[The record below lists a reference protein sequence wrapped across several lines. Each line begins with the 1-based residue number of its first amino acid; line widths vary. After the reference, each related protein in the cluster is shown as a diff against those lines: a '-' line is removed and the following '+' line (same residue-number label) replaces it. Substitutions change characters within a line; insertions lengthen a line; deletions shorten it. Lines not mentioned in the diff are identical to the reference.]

1 MKARSERICC
11 LTVYDYSFARL
22 LDRAGVEILLVGD
35 SLGMVI
41 QGHPNTLPVGL
52 DDAVYHTRCVAR
64 GCENALLIAD
74 MPFGSFQGSPQSA
87 FDSAARLMGEGQ
99 AHMVKIEGG
108 VVMAETVAFLV
119 DRGVPVCGHL
129 GLTPQSVNQLGGF
142 RVQGRQ
148 ESAADQLRQDAQS
161 LQEAGASVLVL
172 EAVPS
177 GLAKEI
183 TQNLTIPGI
192 GAGPDTDG
200 QVLVL
205 YDLLEYLSPKKS
217 EIQQELFR
225 QHAGSV
231 SGAVQAFIEDVRSGQ
246 FQALNTVFDCTF
258 RMTPPLVLGYC
269 PFLSLH
275 PTGTSFIWKTPT
287 LLKRPRF
294 RSSVRRSTVM
304 IWKVEVPWLP
314 KTSYGVTMK
323 GRTPPTWTAS
333 RV

>member
-1 MKARSERICC
+1 MASKSPITITELSAMKARGERICC
-11 LTVYDYSFARL
+11 LTVYDYSFAHM

-41 QGHPNTLPVGL
+41 QGHPTTLPVRI
-52 DDAVYHTRCVAR
+52 DDAVYHTQCVAR

-74 MPFGSFQGSPQSA
+74 MPFGSFQGDPQTA

-148 ESAADQLRQDAQS
+148 ESVADQLRQDAQS
-161 LQEAGASVLVL
+161 LQDAGASVLVL

-183 TQNLTIPGI
+183 TQSLRIPTIGI

-205 YDLLEYLSPKKS
+205 YDLLGIYPEKSPKFSKNF
-217 EIQQELFR
+217 LDG
-225 QHAGSV
+225 AGSV
-231 SGAVQAFIEDVRSGQ
+231 SGAVEAFIEDVRSGQ
-246 FQALNTVFDCTF
+246 F
-258 RMTPPLVLGYC
+258 PGPE
-269 PFLSLH
+269 H
-275 PTGTSFIWKTPT
+275 SF
-287 LLKRPRF
+287 
-294 RSSVRRSTVM
+294 
-304 IWKVEVPWLP
+304 
-314 KTSYGVTMK
+314 
-323 GRTPPTWTAS
+323 
-333 RV
+333 